1 MLLFDDG
8 KKLEKAVGEEAAKAI
23 VEVLERFDESQRN
36 ASSTKG
42 DLRET
47 ELLLQKEIRELDLK
61 VQAEIEK
68 IRAEVL
74 KVKYDLLKWQIAI
87 GFALVAVMAKGFGW
101 LSSKRSSTSTMA
113 FAASSPTA
121 FSSFFPSSNSNMGE
135 SLRW

>member
-1 MLLFDDG
+1 MQRLKNALRDRR
-8 KKLEKAVGEEAAKAI
+8 GETI

-36 ASSTKG
+36 ASATKG

-47 ELLLQKEIRELDLK
+47 ELRLQKEIRELDLK

-101 LSSKRSSTSTMA
+101 LG
-113 FAASSPTA
+113 F
-121 FSSFFPSSNSNMGE
+121 
-135 SLRW
+135 

>member
-36 ASSTKG
+36 ASATKG

-47 ELLLQKEIRELDLK
+47 ELRLQKEIRELDLK

-87 GFALVAVMAKGFGW
+87 GFSLVAVRDPALFHPW
-101 LSSKRSSTSTMA
+101 LY
-113 FAASSPTA
+113 TA
-121 FSSFFPSSNSNMGE
+121 IVARPCCRRRIPRPCGYEFRG
-135 SLRW
+135 

>member
-36 ASSTKG
+36 ASATKG

-47 ELLLQKEIRELDLK
+47 ELRLQKESRELDLK

-101 LSSKRSSTSTMA
+101 LG
-113 FAASSPTA
+113 F
-121 FSSFFPSSNSNMGE
+121 
-135 SLRW
+135 